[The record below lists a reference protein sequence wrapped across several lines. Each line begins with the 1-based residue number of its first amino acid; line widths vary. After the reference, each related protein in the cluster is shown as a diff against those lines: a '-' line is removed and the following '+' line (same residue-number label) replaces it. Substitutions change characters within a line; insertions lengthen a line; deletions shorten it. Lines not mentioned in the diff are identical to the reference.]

1 MNNLKDLPIIGKRY
15 NCFDDGKIS
24 YSRMYQV
31 LITDILKFEDADS
44 NLKHIVESIQQNYD
58 WLYPNTTDYIICAVS
73 YERENYPQMSYFIR
87 TKDGGWFSIG
97 EILSNGEI
105 DSLFCSGR
113 LDIEGTLTNHL
124 KEMFKNE

>member
-1 MNNLKDLPIIGKRY
+1 MKQIPQIGKRY

-58 WLYPNTTDYIICAVS
+58 WLHPNTTDYIVCGVS
-73 YERENYPQMSYFIR
+73 YEIDNFPKMCYFIR
-87 TKDGGWFSIG
+87 TKDGGWFGIG
-97 EILSNGEI
+97 EILANGEI

-113 LDIEGTLTNHL
+113 LDVDNSLTESL
-124 KEMFKNE
+124 KNI